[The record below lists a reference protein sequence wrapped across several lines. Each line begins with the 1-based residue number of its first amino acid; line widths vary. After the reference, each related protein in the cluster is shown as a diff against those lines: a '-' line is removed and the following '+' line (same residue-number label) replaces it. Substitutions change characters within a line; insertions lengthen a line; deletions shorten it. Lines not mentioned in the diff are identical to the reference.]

1 MCCREICYR
10 EILASMNAPH
20 LMKEVY
26 EGKRFKD
33 GVAVQREASIDAA
46 LYAVL
51 AHCTGDASAAQYRST
66 VFLLWLSICR

>member
-1 MCCREICYR
+1 
-10 EILASMNAPH
+10 MNAPH

-66 VFLLWLSICR
+66 VFLR